1 MINGIEKLKQIKGLK
16 ELNETKD
23 LEKLSHEFQGKDNKI
38 WNQRNRLSALLF
50 NLEGILSSKLNATI
64 KGSTSKNSVNEDA
77 KKQYLDVSDDTI
89 MPFFKC
95 IINKEFDTFQ
105 DESSDVLH
113 PEQSKNLTD
122 IQKQVDSLA
131 NDFNNEE
138 NGLTEDD
145 LSDELKETEDKFEQ
159 IVHSLCLKKKQTE
172 SRLDKGKI
180 NKVVDHLDQ
189 MQRGIISYYY
199 LVKTNNAFKQGKD
212 IPASVSYP
220 ILSCF
225 D

>member
-1 MINGIEKLKQIKGLK
+1 MINGTEKLKQIQGLK
-16 ELNETKD
+16 ELNETKH
-23 LEKLSHEFQGKDNKI
+23 LEKLSHEFQGKDYKI
-38 WNQRNRLSALLF
+38 WYQPYRLSAMF
-50 NLEGILSSKLNATI
+50 NDLWLIPIRKLNATF
-64 KGSTSKNSVNEDA
+64 KGRTSKNSVNEDA

-95 IINKEFDTFQ
+95 IINKQFDTIQ
-105 DESSDVLH
+105 DESSDVLD
-113 PEQSKNLTD
+113 PELSKNLTD

-138 NGLTEDD
+138 NGLTKDD
-145 LSDELKETEDKFEQ
+145 LLDELKETEDKFEQ

-180 NKVVDHLDQ
+180 NKVINHLDQ
-189 MQRGIISYYY
+189 IQSGIISYYY
-199 LVKTNNAFKQGKD
+199 LLETNNAFKQGKD

-220 ILSCF
+220 ILACF